1 MHSRK
6 SASGL
11 AKLDTRRETVRN
23 LMRPR
28 ETVLC
33 LLVEKGDVKNDSLE
47 GATSHMKAHRSN
59 IFEYQGFSDCQQV
72 SITDGE
78 KVQVAGMSTV
88 KLKGL
93 DDNA

>member
-23 LMRPR
+23 LIRPR

-33 LLVEKGDVKNDSLE
+33 LLLEKGDVKNDSLE
-47 GATSHMKAHRSN
+47 G
-59 IFEYQGFSDCQQV
+59 
-72 SITDGE
+72 
-78 KVQVAGMSTV
+78 
-88 KLKGL
+88 GL
-93 DDNA
+93 RRT